1 MAPEPI
7 VLRSDNAAELD
18 LCCGADLIFRRRGN
32 SFDPPSAARKRSK
45 DGSSKYVFVL
55 GNELQYEAS
64 AFRILGRERPN
75 IACVSTQLGCAVGCR
90 FCAAGKGAFYRNL
103 TKAEILNQIQT
114 ILRDVDF
121 DSVMEEG
128 LEVSFMGMGEPLAN
142 LPNLLE
148 AIHEIGNRYPRVSRV
163 SVSTAGPAH
172 RISSLIR
179 AMPTK
184 PPVHLQVSL
193 HATSDKLRRSLIPR
207 APDSIENLIA
217 AAQTY
222 HDVTGDVVFL
232 NYVLLRGL
240 NDSAADAKWL
250 AGLNR
255 EAFLVKVSALNATA
269 DLPKEFR
276 AANLAEM
283 LAFCRKLKTLGV
295 QHKIFVGDGLDVE
308 ASCGQLAAVPREVTS
323 DGI

>member
-1 MAPEPI
+1 MAAEPI
-7 VLRSDNAAELD
+7 LLGSDNAAEVD
-18 LCCGADLIFRRRGN
+18 VRCDADLNAGRRENGLEI
-32 SFDPPSAARKRSK
+32 PPTVRKRSR

-55 GNELQYEAS
+55 RNELQYEAS

-90 FCAAGKGAFYRNL
+90 FCAAGNGTFYRNL
-103 TKAEILNQIQT
+103 TKDEILHQIQT
-114 ILRDVDF
+114 ILRDMDF

-148 AIHEIGNRYPRVSRV
+148 AIHEIGNRYARVSRV
-163 SVSTAGPAH
+163 SVSTAGPAQ

-193 HATSDKLRRSLIPR
+193 HATGDRLRRSLIPY

-222 HDVTGDVVFL
+222 HDITGDVVFL

-250 AGLNR
+250 AGLNK
-255 EAFLVKVSALNATA
+255 EAFLVKVSALNAT
-269 DLPKEFR
+269 DGLPKEFC
-276 AANLAEM
+276 AANLAEI
-283 LAFCRKLKTLGV
+283 LAFCQRLKKLGV
-295 QHKIFVGDGLDVE
+295 PHKIFVGDGLDVE
-308 ASCGQLAAVPREVTS
+308 ASCGQLAAVPREVKVN
-323 DGI
+323 GI